1 MDNNVFN
8 TIKPEASIIHKKVLS
23 VLEKHCYKD
32 GKGLIRFPEVNKVL
46 SWLLHCNKCERE
58 YLFFEMQQLGLIEI
72 KPFHG
77 IRLIGQGKQHD

>member
-1 MDNNVFN
+1 MDNTVFN

-46 SWLLHCNKCERE
+46 SWLLHCNKSERE
-58 YLFFEMQQLGLIEI
+58 YLIFEMQQLGLIEV

-77 IRLIGQGKQHD
+77 IRIISQGKQND

>member
-1 MDNNVFN
+1 MDDNVFN

-46 SWLLHCNKCERE
+46 SWLLHCNKRERE
-58 YLFFEMQQLGLIEI
+58 YLIFEMQQLGLIEV

-77 IRLIGQGKQHD
+77 IRIINQGKQHD